1 MAIIDNI
8 DSIDMIVAD
17 LFLIP
22 IKKYEHLT

>member
-8 DSIDMIVAD
+8 DSVDMIVAD

-22 IKKYEHLT
+22 IKKCEHLT